1 MMKPFGL
8 GYQKVNICLN
18 LCMFDYNEEVN
29 LMNAKPVSMLIIN
42 PLQIDEGQLPY
53 AKKLRYFLIISKLQ
67 RLFMFLKTSEHM
79 TRYYLYDANDGV
91 MVHYFNGESL
101 KVA

>member
-42 PLQIDEGQLPY
+42 PLQI
-53 AKKLRYFLIISKLQ
+53 R
-67 RLFMFLKTSEHM
+67 
-79 TRYYLYDANDGV
+79 
-91 MVHYFNGESL
+91 
-101 KVA
+101 